1 MRKLS
6 IILAAL
12 GAIAAS
18 GLALRRRARN
28 RRLNEADQ
36 HESIPGQFSHPHH
49 EAP

>member
-18 GLALRRRARN
+18 GLTLRRRARN
-28 RRLNEADQ
+28 RRQ
-36 HESIPGQFSHPHH
+36 QESIPGQFTHPQR
-49 EAP
+49 P